1 MDNNEAPGIVNEDIL
16 EIIQRL
22 VFATEYKNADGFSH
36 LQRVSHYAELL
47 AKAHGLP
54 KRVCEFIRLA
64 SPMHDIGKVGIS
76 DSILLKPGKLTPE
89 EWETMKTHTT
99 IGSQLLSECTSPIL
113 QIAQV
118 IAVSH
123 HERWDGTGYPQGLR
137 ETDIP
142 IAGRIMAIV
151 DVFDAITSDRPY
163 EKAWPVSEAVNVIK
177 LGSETQFDPQ
187 LVLLFEHILPEF
199 LKVRKSFPDSNTPP
213 DTRAVKFWRNSPVI
227 ARLCEAISPELRD
240 CFVEDSSQ

>member
-1 MDNNEAPGIVNEDIL
+1 MKFMNNNEAPGIANEDTL

-22 VFATEYKNADGFSH
+22 VFAAEYKNADGFSH
-36 LQRVSHYAELL
+36 LQRVSRYAEIL

-54 KRVCEFIRLA
+54 KRVCDLIRLA
-64 SPMHDIGKVGIS
+64 SPMHDIGKVGIP

-99 IGSQLLSECTSPIL
+99 IGSQLLSDCTSPIL

-118 IAVSH
+118 IAISH

-163 EKAWPVSEAVNVIK
+163 EKAWPIAEAVDVIK
-177 LGSETQFDPQ
+177 LGSEVQFDPQ

-199 LKVRKSFPDSNTPP
+199 LKVRKSFPDSSNSA
-213 DTRAVKFWRNSPVI
+213 DTATFES
-227 ARLCEAISPELRD
+227 ATS
-240 CFVEDSSQ
+240 